1 LLTEDI
7 QGGHQ
12 PRKDVKVREFESGQ
26 GKVWKKRAE
35 VRENPWEMCSCL
47 WYATMSN
54 AIGKR
59 RL

>member
-26 GKVWKKRAE
+26 GKVWKKSR
-35 VRENPWEMCSCL
+35 SQ
-47 WYATMSN
+47 
-54 AIGKR
+54 GKPVGNVF
-59 RL
+59 LPVVCYHE